1 MKLKDGR
8 HIDMAKSD
16 MKIYREKI
24 GEWQEAYI
32 DKLCKKYVE
41 LLQSDKL
48 PSDKFWELEKRLK
61 SDKKHPGVTVTIDKD
76 EMIYDIVKLIR
87 DDAITLEDL
96 DEFSNELRGCVQRLL
111 SM

>member
-1 MKLKDGR
+1 
-8 HIDMAKSD
+8 MAKSD
-16 MKIYREKI
+16 IKIYRDKI

-32 DKLCKKYVE
+32 EKLCKGYVE

-48 PSDKFWELEKRLK
+48 PSEKFWELEKRIK
-61 SDKKHPGVTVTIDKD
+61 ADKKNPGVMVSINKD
-76 EMIYDIVKLIR
+76 EMIYDIVKLIK

-96 DEFSNELRGCVQRLL
+96 DDFSDELRYCVQRLL